1 VRDLILTA
9 LPGIP
14 EVVRGAELAQLLAA
28 AILRAGKTLESGDV
42 VVIAQKIV
50 SKAEGRQVRLAEV
63 TPSPRAL
70 ELARTVDKDP
80 RLVELMLRESREVL
94 RAKPGILIVE
104 HRLGFVMASA
114 GIDESNVPRRDG
126 EEAALLLPADPDE
139 SARRIQQ
146 GLRDACGVEVGVLIN
161 DSFGRAW
168 RNGVTG
174 VAIGVAGVPA
184 LVDLRGRPDR
194 DGRPLRVTQVA
205 AADELAAA
213 ASLLMG
219 QSDEGCPAVLA
230 RGFPYAS
237 RPSSAAELK
246 RPRAEDLF
254 R

>member
-1 VRDLILTA
+1 MRELTLTA

-14 EVVRGAELAQLLAA
+14 EVVHGAKLVQLLAEA
-28 AILRAGKTLESGDV
+28 LERAGKTLESGDV

-50 SKAEGRQVRLAEV
+50 SKAEGRQVSLAEI
-63 TPSPRAL
+63 TPSTRAL
-70 ELARTVDKDP
+70 EIARIVDKDP
-80 RLVELMLRESREVL
+80 RLVELVLREAREVL
-94 RAKPGILIVE
+94 RAKRGVLIVE

-114 GIDESNVPRRDG
+114 GIDQSNVPCADG
-126 EEAALLLPADPDE
+126 EDVALLLPADPDA
-139 SARRIQQ
+139 SARVIQQ
-146 GLRDACGVEVGVLIN
+146 GLRDACGVDVGVLIN

-168 RNGVTG
+168 RNGITG

-194 DGRPLRVTQVA
+194 EGRPLRVTQVA

-219 QSDEGCPAVLA
+219 QSDESCPAVLA
-230 RGFPYAS
+230 RGFPYSPRAS
-237 RPSSAAELK
+237 SVDELK
-246 RPRAEDLF
+246 RPRAEDMF